1 MSKINK
7 KKELGQGIR
16 ALLGDIEVDEIQVQ
30 QDRDTLNHI
39 SEVLIDQIEV
49 NPYQPRIDFD
59 EERLQELADSIQTHG
74 VIQPITVRRLTAGQ
88 YQLIAGERRLR
99 ASKIAGL
106 QLIPAY
112 IRQANDQAMLE
123 IALIENIQRE
133 DLNPIEVALTYQ
145 RLLDECQLTHDVLAG
160 RLGKNRSTVT
170 NFLRLLKL
178 PPEIQLGLKSRQISS
193 GHARALI
200 ALEAVEQQ
208 LAVYKI
214 IMEKAL
220 SVRQV
225 EELVRQMAKQNE
237 KTPQQALP
245 EKPRL
250 PIHFKKVQENLES
263 LLGTKVDLK
272 RNNSGKGQIV
282 ISFASDAELNRILG
296 VMEP

>member
-1 MSKINK
+1 MTKTNK

-16 ALLGDIEVDEIQVQ
+16 ALLGDIEVDEVQ
-30 QDRDTLNHI
+30 AQHERDTLNNI
-39 SEVLIDQIEV
+39 SEILIDQIEV
-49 NPYQPRIDFD
+49 NPYQPRVDFD
-59 EERLQELADSIQTHG
+59 EERLQELADSIRVHG
-74 VIQPITVRRLTAGQ
+74 VIQPITVRRLAAGQ

-99 ASKIAGL
+99 ASRIAGM

-133 DLNPIEVALTYQ
+133 DLNPVEVALTYQ
-145 RLLDECQLTHDVLAG
+145 RLLDECALTHDILAS

-178 PPEIQLGLKSRQISS
+178 PPEIQLGLKSRQITS

-200 ALEAVEQQ
+200 SLEAVEQQ
-208 LAVYKI
+208 LALYKTI
-214 IMEKAL
+214 IEKAL

-225 EELVRQMAKQNE
+225 EELVRQMGKQSE
-237 KTPQQALP
+237 KKAQPIPTD
-245 EKPRL
+245 KVRL

-272 RNNSGKGQIV
+272 RSNKGKGQIV

-296 VMEP
+296 VLET